1 MGDGRSRFL
10 HAWSSVSGLYPFHPG
25 GFVRTRII
33 SAALLCATVGLT
45 ACQPTDDQTGG
56 GNSSTAPG
64 GSATQGGKSAS
75 AAPKAVRNF
84 VGMGLQS
91 AQDAAQADGFF
102 SLKSHDALG
111 RDRMQAL
118 DRNWKVCSQNVAAGR
133 SVPTRT
139 TLDFGAV
146 KLAESC
152 PGTDQKEPTVR
163 GGRMPDFK
171 GKSVKAARAAL
182 DSGTSLT
189 VKDASADGRWILVE
203 SNWKVCTQTP
213 AAGSALRGQPVAF
226 TAVKFGESCP

>member
-1 MGDGRSRFL
+1 MRNR
-10 HAWSSVSGLYPFHPG
+10 V
-25 GFVRTRII
+25 I
-33 SAALLCATVGLT
+33 SAVLLCAAVGLT
-45 ACQPTDDQTGG
+45 ACQPTDSASGG
-56 GNSSTAPG
+56 SNSGTTNG
-64 GSATQGGKSAS
+64 GSASKGGTSAG

-102 SLKSHDALG
+102 SLTSHDALG

-133 SVPTRT
+133 SVSSRT

-146 KLAESC
+146 KLAETC
-152 PGTDQKEPTVR
+152 PGTDQKEPAVQ
-163 GGRMPDFK
+163 GGKMPDFK

-182 DSGTSLT
+182 DSGTSIT

-203 SNWKVCTQTP
+203 SNWRVCAQTP
-213 AAGSALRGQPVAF
+213 AAGSALRGQPVTL